1 MRLSKWALN
10 IITSILIKERLRE
23 MRHRKR
29 GGNMT
34 TAAKVGV
41 MWAPAKNDG
50 SHQKLEEARNRFSPR
65 ASGGS
70 AAQLIP

>member
-1 MRLSKWALN
+1 
-10 IITSILIKERLRE
+10 
-23 MRHRKR
+23 MRHRKG

-41 MWAPAKNDG
+41 MWAQAKNDG
-50 SHQKLEEARNRFSPR
+50 SHQKLEEARNGFSLR
-65 ASGGS
+65 ASRGS